1 MNTGP
6 TSMTHSLNPLKRF
19 ASIKATPNLWL
30 NKHTIWP
37 WTEQCVQ
44 LTLIVC
50 FNLLGVPGGW
60 GSRHSMMLQVNEVRH
75 QLCWWKVP
83 VLKRM
88 RSKRCSSG
96 WGSKVK
102 VWLEGKLML
111 ITTKCFAGMP
121 LRNVSNIIAYGTD
134 FFEIWCLKGK
144 VPICGSDCWLWNTV
158 MHYFS
163 GWILVYTFIGM

>member
-50 FNLLGVPGGW
+50 FHLLGVPGGW
-60 GSRHSMMLQVNEVRH
+60 GSWHSMILQVNEVRH
-75 QLCWWKVP
+75 QLCRWKVP
-83 VLKRM
+83 ALKRT
-88 RSKRCSSG
+88 RSKGWSSG
-96 WGSKVK
+96 RGSKVK

-111 ITTKCFAGMP
+111 RTTKCLARTSPG
-121 LRNVSNIIAYGTD
+121 NVLNIIDCGTD
-134 FFEIWCLKGK
+134 FFEIWCPKEKDQMTSAITL
-144 VPICGSDCWLWNTV
+144 L
-158 MHYFS
+158 F
-163 GWILVYTFIGM
+163 L